1 MYNRRTFFRNSG
13 ALALGG
19 LILSGKGYASV
30 FGNYA
35 MHPVGLQLYTLGG
48 TIDQDVPG
56 TLKKVAEIGYK
67 DVESAFS
74 VKGGYYGMTS
84 KEFAKMTKDMG
95 LSWVSHHT
103 IGAPFKMPP
112 GGFKVPAGMD
122 TTRLHQL
129 RSMPPMKNL
138 KENYQQVIDEVAEGG
153 LKYLVCASIPL
164 GNSDEIHQAIDIL
177 NRSGE
182 AAKKAGVTLCYHNHT
197 HEFETVDGM
206 VPYDMLLTQTSPDIL
221 KMELD
226 LGWATKAGADPVELF
241 KKNPGRFP
249 LWHVKD
255 ISADQKIPT
264 EIGNGTVDF
273 KRIFAVSKESGM
285 QYFFVEQDG
294 ATHPIESI
302 TASYKDLTTKIL
314 V

>member
-1 MYNRRTFFRNSG
+1 MYNRRKFFRNSG

-19 LILSGKGYASV
+19 IIMSGKGYPSF
-30 FGNYA
+30 FGNYS

-48 TIDQDVPG
+48 TIDEDVTG

-74 VKGGYYGMTS
+74 VKGSFYGMTS
-84 KEFAKMTKDMG
+84 KEFAKLTKSMG
-95 LSWVSHHT
+95 LSWVSHHAG
-103 IGAPFKMPP
+103 GAPFKMPA
-112 GGFKVPAGMD
+112 GGFKVPPGMD

-129 RSMPPMKNL
+129 RTMPPPKNL
-138 KENYQQVIDEVAEGG
+138 KENYQQIIDEVAEGG

-164 GNSDEIHQAIDIL
+164 SSSAEINESVEIL
-177 NRSGE
+177 TKSGE
-182 AAKKAGVTLCYHNHT
+182 AARKAGITLCYHNHT
-197 HEFETVDGM
+197 HEFDKIDGKI
-206 VPYDMLLTQTSPDIL
+206 PYDSLLQINPEIL

-226 LGWATKAGADPVELF
+226 LGWATAAGVDPVELF
-241 KKNPGRFP
+241 NKNPGRYP

-255 ISADQKIPT
+255 INAQKTPT

-273 KRIFAVSKESGM
+273 KRIFAAANIAGM
-285 QYFFVEQDG
+285 KYFFVEQDG

-302 TASYKDLTTKIL
+302 KESYIDITTKIL

>member
-1 MYNRRTFFRNSG
+1 MFNRRSFILNSG

-19 LILSGKGYASV
+19 LMLPRISNASLLRK
-30 FGNYA
+30 YA

-48 TIDQDVPG
+48 TIDDDVPG
-56 TLKKVAEIGYK
+56 TLKKVAAIGYK

-74 VKGGYYGMTS
+74 VKGGFYGMTS
-84 KEFAKMTKDMG
+84 VEFKKMTSDMG
-95 LSWVSHHT
+95 LSWVSHHVLGT
-103 IGAPFKMPP
+103 PFKIPP

-129 RSMPPMKNL
+129 RNMPPPKNL
-138 KENYQQVIDEVAEGG
+138 RDNYQEVIDQVSAGG

-164 GNSDEIHQAIDIL
+164 GTTAEIDEAVVIL
-177 NRSGE
+177 NKAGE
-182 AAKKAGVTLCYHNHT
+182 AARKSGITLCYHNHT
-197 HEFETVDGM
+197 HEFETVDGKI
-206 VPYDMLLTQTSPDIL
+206 PYNQLLQISPDIL

-226 LGWATKAGADPVELF
+226 LGWATVAGQDPVEMF
-241 KKNPGRFP
+241 NKNPGRYP

-255 ISADQKIPT
+255 MTAAKVPT
-264 EIGNGTVDF
+264 EIGHGTIDF
-273 KRIFAVSKESGM
+273 KRIFAASKVAGM

-294 ATHPIESI
+294 ATNPIESI
-302 TASYKDLTTKIL
+302 TASFNDLTTKVL

>member
-1 MYNRRTFFRNSG
+1 MYNRRKFFRNSG

-19 LILSGKGYASV
+19 LILSGKGYASLL
-30 FGNYA
+30 GNYA
-35 MHPVGLQLYTLGG
+35 MHPIGLQLYTLGG
-48 TIDQDVPG
+48 TIDDDVPG

-67 DVESAFS
+67 DLESAFS
-74 VKGGYYGMTS
+74 IKGGYYGMTS

-95 LSWVSHHT
+95 LSWVSHHVGGT
-103 IGAPFKMPP
+103 PFKMPP
-112 GGFKVPAGMD
+112 GGFKVPPGMD
-122 TTRLHQL
+122 TTRLHQM
-129 RSMPPMKNL
+129 RNMPPMKNL
-138 KENYQQVIDEVAEGG
+138 RDNYQQVIDEVAEGG

-164 GNSDEIHQAIDIL
+164 STPEEISQAIEIL
-177 NRSGE
+177 NKSGE
-182 AAKKAGVTLCYHNHT
+182 AAKKAGITLCYHNHT
-197 HEFETVDGM
+197 HEFEKVDGKI
-206 VPYDMLLTQTSPDIL
+206 PYDQLLQISPDIL

-226 LGWATKAGADPVELF
+226 LGWATVAGADPVELF

-255 ISADQKIPT
+255 INAQKAPT

-273 KRIFAVSKESGM
+273 KRIFTASKEAGM

-302 TASYKDLTTKIL
+302 TTSYRDLTTKIL
-314 V
+314 S